1 MLNYNKYIHIY
12 VCVYLYLKISIYIY
26 IYNISNI
33 LCIHALAFHILSCN
47 YIFFFLWSSSILF
60 QNMVPGS
67 YIHPYAQK
75 IGKISGRHK
84 KIVKICLC
92 LYIFS
97 FEYQFY
103 YLKKKTYEVKIYC
116 EITFE
121 KVDYNIIIL
130 LIIYE

>member
-1 MLNYNKYIHIY
+1 M
-12 VCVYLYLKISIYIY
+12 CVPIFKNIYIY

-84 KIVKICLC
+84 TNRKICLC

-103 YLKKKTYEVKIYC
+103 YLKKKHMKSKFIVLQNNFRKSRLYVH
-116 EITFE
+116 
-121 KVDYNIIIL
+121 